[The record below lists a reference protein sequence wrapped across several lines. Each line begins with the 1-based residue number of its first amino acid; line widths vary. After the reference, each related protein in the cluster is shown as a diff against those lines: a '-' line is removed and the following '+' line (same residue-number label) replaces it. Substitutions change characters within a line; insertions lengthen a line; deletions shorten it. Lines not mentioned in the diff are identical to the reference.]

1 MKRTKWVVF
10 LGTALLAGL
19 LPLGAFAQGTQP
31 APKREPVRIQQ
42 TTPSR
47 TPGGPVVQQR
57 RRRQNDPDRERHNPR
72 RRKQQAGN

>member
-19 LPLGAFAQGTQP
+19 LPLGAFAQGTRP
-31 APKREPVRIQQ
+31 APKREPVRIEQ
-42 TTPSR
+42 TRPTA
-47 TPGGPVVQQR
+47 VQQR
-57 RRRQNDPDRERHNPR
+57 RRRQNEPDRKRHNPR